1 MIPDEELDNVKFE
14 CQDIQRDIQK
24 KLKMDNRGRNTLL
37 SMFQQGTLLNTS
49 ADNRAD
55 QMFLQE
61 AEAEP
66 TLYVIKIEPQEY
78 VINLKVKLKNMEMWV
93 TDYDGQKSQQ
103 AQILQLELKYTQH

>member
-1 MIPDEELDNVKFE
+1 
-14 CQDIQRDIQK
+14 
-24 KLKMDNRGRNTLL
+24 
-37 SMFQQGTLLNTS
+37 
-49 ADNRAD
+49 
-55 QMFLQE
+55 MFLQE

-103 AQILQLELKYTQH
+103 AQILQLEFMADFFMDSDEFSRYITSSKKVPPRNVIQDSLTRIESLRAAKSAAAK